1 MRKTS
6 QRLGASTQKTSQR
19 HGESTLKTSHKH
31 CVYVRKTSHVV
42 PLEAKSGGD
51 YTRHKALDNLMAV
64 GEWGLGEAIVLRGV
78 NVSRQGGVK
87 YLPWY
92 AVSFLEQES
101 LPESLIVKV

>member
-1 MRKTS
+1 MRKK
-6 QRLGASTQKTSQR
+6 RR
-19 HGESTLKTSHKH
+19 
-31 CVYVRKTSHVV
+31 VV

-51 YTRHKALDNLMAV
+51 YTRHRALDNLMAV
-64 GEWGLGEAIVLRGV
+64 GEWGLEDAIVPCGA

-87 YLPWY
+87 YQPWY

>member
-1 MRKTS
+1 MRNTS
-6 QRLGASTQKTSQR
+6 QGWGANAQKTSQR
-19 HGESTLKTSHKH
+19 QSVNTL
-31 CVYVRKTSHVV
+31 KTSHVV
-42 PLEAKSGGD
+42 PLETKSGGD

-64 GEWGLGEAIVLRGV
+64 GEWGLEEAIVLCGA

>member
-6 QRLGASTQKTSQR
+6 QGWGASTRKTSQR
-19 HGESTLKTSHKH
+19 HGESTLKTSH
-31 CVYVRKTSHVV
+31 VV
-42 PLEAKSGGD
+42 PLETKSGND

-64 GEWGLGEAIVLRGV
+64 GEWGLEESIVLCGA
-78 NVSRQGGVK
+78 NVSKQGGVK